1 MIFNGKSINDITDDE
16 IDALVQNRIGERQ
29 HLEFKVTVE
38 YRDDEKRLEL
48 LRDVVSL
55 ANGGGGYLIVG
66 IREDGKGR
74 AVKYEPGLVG
84 NTESIRKVIRD
95 LCQVHISERIKG
107 LEVVAREVKGNPL
120 VIVRVP
126 TSERTPHMVS
136 FQERTDFWTRYHD
149 GKRAM
154 TIGEIREAFSGIN
167 RQREQLNEFN
177 ELRKEI
183 DYALNF
189 YAAEYSNP
197 GMSRDADEAQKEL
210 RRLAS
215 RLTSDFK
222 AIPSEWRIEGK
233 LPSEKDVLDA
243 SGKLRQLMQAISD
256 KTFYE
261 RDLSG
266 KGTEMLSENP
276 KTIRKLLGI
285 KDDVNG

>member
-1 MIFNGKSINDITDDE
+1 MIFNGKTIREITDDE
-16 IDALVQNRIGERQ
+16 IDALVQNHEGERQ
-29 HLEFKVTVE
+29 HLEFKITIE
-38 YRDDEKRLEL
+38 YRDDEKRLEF

-55 ANGGGGYLIVG
+55 ANGGGGYVIVG
-66 IREDGKGR
+66 IRDDGKGH
-74 AVKYEPGLVG
+74 AQKYEPVG
-84 NTESIRKVIRD
+84 NAEGIRKSIQSS
-95 LCQVHISERIKG
+95 CQDHISERIRG

-126 TSERTPHMVS
+126 VSERVPHMVF

-197 GMSRDADEAQKEL
+197 GRSRDTDEAQKEL

-261 RDLSG
+261 RDLRG
-266 KGTEMLSENP
+266 KGIEMLSENP